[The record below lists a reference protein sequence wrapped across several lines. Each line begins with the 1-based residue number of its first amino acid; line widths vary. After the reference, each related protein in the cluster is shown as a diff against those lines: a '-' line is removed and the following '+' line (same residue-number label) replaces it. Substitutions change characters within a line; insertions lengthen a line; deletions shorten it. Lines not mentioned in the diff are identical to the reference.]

1 MKSAILISADETR
14 SFEIRSSIIDTG
26 LDVYRQY
33 SSSSALLAALPT
45 VNADVDLIVVDQVVE
60 PMNVWDLTREISARY
75 PALATIAVINSPQPE
90 DYSRAM
96 ESNVRSIVSYPL
108 QYEDVSQK
116 VKSALSWVATVRSV
130 VGDRSSLDSSAGN
143 QGKMVTISG
152 SKGGVGTTTIATHLA
167 IEAQKSAPDM
177 SIVLVDLD
185 VQKPDLS
192 IVLNTPQYRTIT
204 DLLAVVDE
212 LNPRQLDEVLFKST
226 AGFSVLFGPIN
237 GEDSELITEPI
248 AKRIM
253 GMLRS
258 RFDMVIVDTGSTIG
272 EANSVAIEMADE
284 AYIVATSDVLSLR
297 GARRLGQLWKRLGI
311 RPTENSKVILNKVD
325 KKQDLQPESS
335 KKIVGMPIVPEYIP
349 ESIRSIELAMNQRD
363 PSQVTPAWSARIM
376 RLGVEMGIARQTSLS
391 LPEKSKVKRSPRS
404 RKRRKAEKGSSAIEF
419 LGVTLFFCFIAVL
432 GFQAIMVGMTWIYA
446 SGAAN
451 EGARAASVGH
461 SATAAANEHT
471 PVTWRKNMHVVTTP
485 TEVKVSIKSPTVVPQ
500 AKMFQYTINTSAGIV
515 SEK

>member
-14 SFEIRSSIIDTG
+14 TFEIRSSIIDAG

-45 VNADVDLIVVDQVVE
+45 VNADVDLIVVDQIVE

-90 DYSRAM
+90 DYSSAM
-96 ESNVRSIVSYPL
+96 ESNVRSIVSY
-108 QYEDVSQK
+108 
-116 VKSALSWVATVRSV
+116 TVRSV

-177 SIVLVDLD
+177 SVVLVDLD

-212 LNPRQLDEVLFKST
+212 LNPRQLEEVLFKSPV
-226 AGFSVLFGPIN
+226 GFSVLFGPVN

-258 RFDMVIVDTGSTIG
+258 RFDMVIVDTGSTVG

-311 RPTENSKVILNKVD
+311 RPTENSKIILNKVD

-376 RLGVEMGIARQTSLS
+376 RLGVEMGIARQSSLS
-391 LPEKSKVKRSPRS
+391 MPEKSKVKRSPRS
-404 RKRRKAEKGSSAIEF
+404 RKRKKSEKGSSAIEF
-419 LGVTLFFCFIAVL
+419 LGVTIFFCFIAIL
-432 GFQAIMVGMTWIYA
+432 GFQAIMLGMTWIYA

-461 SATAAANEHT
+461 SASAAANEHT
-471 PVTWRKNMHVVTTP
+471 PVTWRRNMRVVTTP

-500 AKMFQYTINTSAGIV
+500 AKVFQYTINTSAGIV